1 MGLLCL
7 GNNSFADWWSHSAKG
22 EQLIIQPKIDGCAVR
37 LRYKYGCL
45 TGAST
50 ESENDCIAAIRII
63 PNIPI
68 IIDNSRKVE
77 VELRGVLFAPQL
89 EALKS
94 QSLAKDHLSE
104 KVMACEDLAFV
115 AYEIL
120 GSTHDELQ
128 DLTQLQNWGFDVPVT
143 LRTDN
148 PQQVAKW
155 HIQWMNHQLFSN
167 YPTDGIVAKY
177 NSINTKNKLGACSNY
192 KNWALALK
200 KPISTQIGGKPKEL
214 HSSKSLI

>member
-1 MGLLCL
+1 MSLLCL
-7 GNNSFADWWSHSAKG
+7 SKNSFTDWWSHSAKG
-22 EQLIIQPKIDGCAVR
+22 EQLLIQPKIDGCAVR

-50 ESENDCIAAIRII
+50 PSDKDCIDAIRSI

-68 IIDNSRKVE
+68 VIDNSRKVE
-77 VELRGVLFAPQL
+77 VELRGELFAPKL
-89 EALKS
+89 EPLKS
-94 QSLAKDHLSE
+94 KCLAKDYLRE

-120 GSTHDELQ
+120 RSTHDELQ

-148 PQQVAKW
+148 PQQVTIW

-167 YPTDGIVAKY
+167 YPTDGIVAKC
-177 NSINTKNKLGACSNY
+177 NSINTKNKLGSCSTY
-192 KNWALALK
+192 RNWALALK
-200 KPISTQIGGKPKEL
+200 KPISSNIF
-214 HSSKSLI
+214 

>member
-1 MGLLCL
+1 MGLLFL
-7 GNNSFADWWSHSAKG
+7 GNNSFTDWCSHSAKG

-50 ESENDCIAAIRII
+50 PSGKNSIDAIRII

-68 IIDNSRKVE
+68 VIDNSRKVE

-89 EALKS
+89 KVVKS
-94 QSLAKDHLSE
+94 QCLAKEHLSG
-104 KVMACEDLAFV
+104 KITACEELAFV

-143 LRTDN
+143 LRTDD
-148 PQQVAKW
+148 PQQVTRW
-155 HIQWMNHQLFSN
+155 HSQWMNHQLFSN
-167 YPTDGIVAKY
+167 YPTDGIVAKF
-177 NSINTKNKLGACSNY
+177 NSINTKNKLGACSAY
-192 KNWALALK
+192 TNWALALE
-200 KPISTQIGGKPKEL
+200 KPISVHIC
-214 HSSKSLI
+214 